1 MTKRILLVFLALAL
15 VVSLVAFAACKEEE
29 VVTEEWQWPDKLALV
44 TTANGGMSAMTG
56 WASEMQKD
64 TGMTIR
70 IVPETSTMR
79 IFKWVAQGRFFVC
92 GEATTVVNR
101 VIEAEGEWAAR
112 DAGPFQLRLVWPYSQ
127 VEAGFMVRGDS
138 DIKTIYDIKPGTKFV
153 DYAFFPGFKEGYPYA
168 LLAWAGVDPEDIEW
182 VPGSTYATC
191 MKFIPDGK
199 ADVTFCFPSS
209 PPVMEA
215 GAAPH
220 GIRFLDLPWDED
232 PEGAKRFLDVVPT
245 ATFGVMSE
253 IPQTVGVKGIVGLTS
268 IMTREETDSEL
279 VYHFAKWMDENY
291 DLYKDNHMWNQFQ
304 TIDNLMKIVETWFV
318 PVHDGLIKYLK
329 EKGLWTAAHDARQAQ
344 NIELIDRSVD
354 AYQECMDMADDQGIQ
369 VAPEN
374 EEWLEMW
381 ENHKQQLGLPK
392 MKTFIGLEE

>member
-1 MTKRILLVFLALAL
+1 MKKRILLVFLAMAL

-29 VVTEEWQWPDKLALV
+29 VVIEEWQWPDKLALV

-153 DYAFFPGFKEGYPYA
+153 DYAFFPGFREGFPFA

-182 VPGSTYATC
+182 IPGSTYAAC
-191 MKFIPDGK
+191 MRFIQEGK
-199 ADVTFCFPSS
+199 ADVAFCFPLS
-209 PPVMEA
+209 PSVMEA
-215 GAAPH
+215 AAAPH
-220 GIRFLDLPWDED
+220 GIRFLDLTWDED
-232 PEGAKRFLDVVPT
+232 PVGAERFLDIEP
-245 ATFGVMSE
+245 AASFGVMRD
-253 IPQTVGVKGIVGLTS
+253 IPQTVGVKGIVGLTPL
-268 IMTREETDSEL
+268 MTRVETDTEL
-279 VYHFAKWMDENY
+279 VYHFVKWLDENY
-291 DLYKDNHMWNQFQ
+291 DLYKDNHTWNQFM
-304 TIDNLMKIVETWFV
+304 TMDNLLRIVETWFV
-318 PVHDGLIKYLK
+318 PSHDGLIKYLK
-329 EKGLWTAAHDARQAQ
+329 EKGLWTAAHDVRQQQ
-344 NIELIDRSVD
+344 NIEFLTSYVE
-354 AYQECMDMADDQGIQ
+354 AYQKAIEMADAQGI
-369 VAPEN
+369 VVDYEN
-374 EEWLEMW
+374 DEWTELW
-381 ENHKQQLGLPK
+381 ENYKKQLGLPGCR
-392 MKTFIGLEE
+392 TYLGLEE